1 MPGYKYRKETSEI
14 NCCLKYILFS
24 ANFLFW
30 IFGFLFLTVGVYSM
44 NEKDVFNNL
53 NKSHNL
59 MLDPAFLLICIGS
72 IIFIIGFT
80 GSAAALRENTFLL
93 SLYAWSLVILLV
105 IEMTFGMLAFI
116 LKDKGWIKEQATEGL
131 TKLIKHYREDPDQQN
146 LIDWLQGSAF
156 FCCGIAGPSDWEN
169 NIYFNC
175 SSNSIVSR
183 EACGGKIIN
192 YNDTK
197 LQIINNEKISVPF
210 SCCKQKKNDDVGSKQ
225 CGYEGFRDRKFF
237 EIRCFKSGEIWIED
251 NSFYVAMVII
261 SVFVAK
267 SFDVT
272 KTIYEKGC
280 VRAAGEYLEQNLIII
295 TTFVIMCTF
304 SQIIGI
310 CFAQNLRQDIIAQKA
325 KWH

>member
-1 MPGYKYRKETSEI
+1 MPGYKYKRETSEI

-24 ANFLFW
+24 SNVLFW
-30 IFGFLFLTVGVYSM
+30 IFGFLFLTVGIYSM

-53 NKSHNL
+53 NKTSNL

-93 SLYAWSLVILLV
+93 SLYAWFLVILL
-105 IEMTFGMLAFI
+105 ITEMTFGMLVFI

-146 LIDWLQGSAF
+146 LIDWIQGSAF
-156 FCCGIAGPSDWEN
+156 FCCGIVGPTDWEN
-169 NIYFNC
+169 NVYFNC
-175 SSNSIVSR
+175 SSNAIGSR
-183 EACGGKIIN
+183 EACG
-192 YNDTK
+192 
-197 LQIINNEKISVPF
+197 VPF
-210 SCCKQKKNDDVGSKQ
+210 SCCKQKQNDALGNKQ
-225 CGYEGFRDRKFF
+225 CGYEGFRDRKIF
-237 EIRCFKSGEIWIED
+237 ENGCLKSGEIWIED
-251 NSFYVAMVII
+251 NSFYVAVVVI
-261 SVFVAK
+261 SVFIAK
-267 SFDVT
+267 SFDMT

-295 TTFVIMCTF
+295 TTFVIVCTF